1 MPPRALGLLL
11 GLVAVPLALGGQ
23 LRLDRTPNLSGTW
36 VVDPG
41 VLQFNFL
48 HRFYVFPA
56 AQQHAVANFP
66 TFTFALGL
74 PARVNLGTRYSTH
87 SETPDHGN
95 EIELYGRWRVLGGPT
110 APVAVSVTPAWNAIA
125 RSADGELSLD
135 WTHARYTLSGAVRGM
150 TKPFGA
156 KPAKAALAGGAVIR
170 LNNYVAVAGD
180 VASFLSPDSTQKAAW
195 SAGIQ
200 VVIPGSPHT
209 FSLHASNVTVNT
221 IEGSSKRGSFSSKQ
235 GGVRRVAANV
245 LYGFE
250 FTIPFHFKRF
260 APWFHSGGGAKAVA
274 AGEPGAAAATVRMA
288 QLKFQ
293 ADSIAIGAGQI
304 VRWVNADPLE
314 HTVTFDA
321 PDAPPGSPLIPMGGS
336 YAVRFDK
343 PGAYTYHCTPHP
355 FMKGVV
361 VVK

>member
-1 MPPRALGLLL
+1 MRPRALGLLL

-170 LNNYVAVAGD
+170 LNNYVAVAGGL
-180 VASFLSPDSTQKAAW
+180 ASVPSPDPTPNAAW
-195 SAGIQ
+195 GAGIPGG
-200 VVIPGSPHT
+200 IPRPAPTVSPH
-209 FSLHASNVTVNT
+209 
-221 IEGSSKRGSFSSKQ
+221 
-235 GGVRRVAANV
+235 
-245 LYGFE
+245 
-250 FTIPFHFKRF
+250 
-260 APWFHSGGGAKAVA
+260 
-274 AGEPGAAAATVRMA
+274 AG
-288 QLKFQ
+288 
-293 ADSIAIGAGQI
+293 
-304 VRWVNADPLE
+304 N
-314 HTVTFDA
+314 
-321 PDAPPGSPLIPMGGS
+321 PPG
-336 YAVRFDK
+336 
-343 PGAYTYHCTPHP
+343 
-355 FMKGVV
+355 
-361 VVK
+361 

>member
-1 MPPRALGLLL
+1 MHGRAVGLALGLLT
-11 GLVAVPLALGGQ
+11 VPLALRAQ

-36 VVDPG
+36 VADPG

-48 HRFYVFPA
+48 HRFYVFPE
-56 AQQHAVANFP
+56 AQQHSVVNFP

-74 PARVNLGTRYSTH
+74 PARINIGTRYSTR
-87 SETPDHGN
+87 SETPGHGN
-95 EIELYGRWRVLGGPT
+95 EIELYGRWRILGGGT
-110 APVAVSVTPAWNAIA
+110 APVSVAVTPAWNAIA

-135 WTHARYTLSGAVRGM
+135 WSHSRYTLSGAVRGM

-170 LNNYVAVAGD
+170 LNNYVAIAGD

-195 SAGIQ
+195 SAGLA

-209 FSLHASNVTVNT
+209 FSLHASNVGVNT
-221 IEGSSKRGSFSSKQ
+221 IEGSSKRGTFFGLAK
-235 GGVRRVAANV
+235 VV
-245 LYGFE
+245 YGFE
-250 FTIPFHFKRF
+250 FTIPLHFKRF
-260 APWFHSGGGAKAVA
+260 APWFRSGGAKAVA
-274 AGEPGAAAATVRMA
+274 AGERGAAAATVRMA
-288 QLKFQ
+288 QIKFQ
-293 ADSIAIGAGQI
+293 TDSVTISAGQI
-304 VRWVNADPLE
+304 VRWVNEDPLD

-321 PDAPPGSPLIPMGGS
+321 AGAPSSSQLIPMGGS

>member
-1 MPPRALGLLL
+1 M
-11 GLVAVPLALGGQ
+11 
-23 LRLDRTPNLSGTW
+23 
-36 VVDPG
+36 
-41 VLQFNFL
+41 
-48 HRFYVFPA
+48 
-56 AQQHAVANFP
+56 
-66 TFTFALGL
+66 
-74 PARVNLGTRYSTH
+74 
-87 SETPDHGN
+87 
-95 EIELYGRWRVLGGPT
+95 
-110 APVAVSVTPAWNAIA
+110 
-125 RSADGELSLD
+125 
-135 WTHARYTLSGAVRGM
+135 
-150 TKPFGA
+150 
-156 KPAKAALAGGAVIR
+156 
-170 LNNYVAVAGD
+170 
-180 VASFLSPDSTQKAAW
+180 
-195 SAGIQ
+195 
-200 VVIPGSPHT
+200 
-209 FSLHASNVTVNT
+209 TVNT

-274 AGEPGAAAATVRMA
+274 AGERGAAAATVRMA

-314 HTVTFDA
+314 HSVTFDA
-321 PDAPPGSPLIPMGGS
+321 PGAPPGSPLIPMGGS